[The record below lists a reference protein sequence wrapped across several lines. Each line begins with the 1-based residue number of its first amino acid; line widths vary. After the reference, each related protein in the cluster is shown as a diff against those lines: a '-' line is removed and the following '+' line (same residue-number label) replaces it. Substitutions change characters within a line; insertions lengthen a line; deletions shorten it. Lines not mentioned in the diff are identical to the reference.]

1 MMWANYERHLLPE
14 DESLDI
20 LGLLFGRPLA
30 TEEEKAERIGPLKG
44 IPIFGLDALSSAAY
58 GPEAALTL
66 LIPLGMAGAM
76 YVWPITIGIVV
87 LLTIV
92 YFSYRQTIAA
102 YPQGG
107 GSYTVASENLGEG
120 AGLLAAAA
128 LMIDYVLTAAVGISA
143 GVGALVSAVPSLQ
156 SSTLWLCLGILAAIT
171 IVNLR
176 GMQETGGVFLLPT
189 YVFIACLL
197 GMIAVGIIKAVMA
210 GGHPVAVVAPP
221 QLTAVTGTVS
231 LWLLVRTFSSG
242 CTAMTGVEAVS
253 NGVMAFRDPTDQYA
267 KRTLT
272 IIIGILM
279 VMLLGIAYLVPAYGI
294 AATDPGAVGYQSVL
308 SQLLG
313 AVTGK
318 GWFYWVSIGS
328 ILVVLSLSANT
339 AFADFPRL
347 ARAIAANGYL
357 PHAFVLR
364 GRRLVFA
371 QGVYALAILTAALLI
386 IFRGVTDRLIPLYAV
401 GAFLAF
407 TLSQAGMVVHWRR
420 HGGGAHNMFFNGLG
434 ALATGITTAVVLV
447 AKFVDG
453 AWITVLLIPALILM
467 MSSVRR
473 HYARVAE
480 ETQALEPIHTGD
492 LCEPVLAG
500 ADRSLESGGG
510 EGAALCV
517 DAVKRNSRAA
527 CGLRRAHGRVAAL
540 LGRYGGEAGP
550 GGGIAGA
557 AAGGVG
563 VALSLYREADCGV
576 CVSRADETAGPDY
589 HGADSGAGGEPLV
602 SLFSAQQPAGGDSG
616 AVDVQWE
623 SEDYGGDDSISRAG
637 VRRGLKPDP
646 FAADDAALKR
656 RSSTFR
662 ANATRAHSPGFA
674 LTPRSSALPRF
685 SPLRGYI
692 ILGRALFNIFS
703 PRGSSCHGFDPA
715 FD

>member
-1 MMWANYERHLLPE
+1 
-14 DESLDI
+14 LDI

-66 LIPLGMAGAM
+66 LIPLGMAGAV

-92 YFSYRQTIAA
+92 YFSYRQTITA

-156 SSTLWLCLGILAAIT
+156 SSTLWLCLGILALIT
-171 IVNLR
+171 MVNLR
-176 GMQETGGVFLLPT
+176 GMQETGGVFLVPT

-197 GMIAVGIIKAVMA
+197 GMIGVGIFKVVMA
-210 GGHPVAVVAPP
+210 GGHPTPVVAPP

-253 NGVMAFRDPTDQYA
+253 NGVMAFREPTDKYA
-267 KRTLT
+267 KLTLT

-279 VMLLGIAYLVPAYGI
+279 AMLLGIAYLVPAYGI
-294 AATDPGAVGYQSVL
+294 AATDPGAAGYQSVL

-347 ARAIAANGYL
+347 ARAIATNGYL

-371 QGVYALAILTAALLI
+371 QGVYALAILTGALLI

-407 TLSQAGMVVHWRR
+407 TLSQAGMVVHWKR

-467 MSSVRR
+467 MRSVKR
-473 HYARVAE
+473 HYAVVGQEINTSRPV
-480 ETQALEPIHTGD
+480 ETAD
-492 LCEPVLAG
+492 LHEPVVLLPLDRWSLV
-500 ADRSLESGGG
+500 ADKALRYAWTLSKEIHVLHVHCG
-510 EGAALCV
+510 EGTHSLCRKWGEMVEKPALAAGLPLPKLV
-517 DAVKRNSRAA
+517 VLDSPYRFIVKPIVEYAIQQQMAQPDRNITMLIPELVESHWYHYFLHNNRPEAI
-527 CGLRRAHGRVAAL
+527 RAL
-540 LGRYGGEAGP
+540 LMFNGNQR
-550 GGGIAGA
+550 IT
-557 AAGGVG
+557 
-563 VALSLYREADCGV
+563 VA
-576 CVSRADETAGPDY
+576 TIPY
-589 HGADSGAGGEPLV
+589 H
-602 SLFSAQQPAGGDSG
+602 
-616 AVDVQWE
+616 VQ
-623 SEDYGGDDSISRAG
+623 A
-637 VRRGLKPDP
+637 
-646 FAADDAALKR
+646 
-656 RSSTFR
+656 
-662 ANATRAHSPGFA
+662 
-674 LTPRSSALPRF
+674 
-685 SPLRGYI
+685 
-692 ILGRALFNIFS
+692 
-703 PRGSSCHGFDPA
+703 
-715 FD
+715 